1 MGEKN
6 IYQNVLLPLD
16 GSKEAEERV
25 DEAIKFMKLTKG
37 ELTLFH
43 AVDVVP
49 MWGHGIE
56 EDYQFRK
63 DRFEKHVSGIKSRIE
78 SEGVNVK
85 VVTTAGKPA
94 DEICKYA
101 ATEDVDVVLVSPQ
114 GAGGVVGWVLG
125 SVAARVARHSPKPVL
140 VIRRQN
146 GNLMPPMGEK
156 NTRLNPV
163 DAGSNI
169 DAGDLRI

>member
-1 MGEKN
+1 MSEKN

-78 SEGVNVK
+78 SEGIQVNV
-85 VVTTAGKPA
+85 VTKPGKPA

-101 ATEDVDVVLVSPQ
+101 ASENVDVVLVSPQ
-114 GAGGVVGWVLG
+114 GAGGVFGWILG
-125 SVAARVARHSPKPVL
+125 SVAAKVARHSPKPVL
-140 VIRRQN
+140 VIRRRN
-146 GNLMPPMGEK
+146 GNLTPGMGEK
-156 NTRLNPV
+156 NPRLNSADISATPV
-163 DAGSNI
+163 S
-169 DAGDLRI
+169 